1 MTAYAA
7 DARGAYA
14 DLLAAGQAVTFTK
27 QVPGTIDPATN
38 RLSGASTVT
47 VVGAAVRVKGN
58 PLQYQALELV
68 ITEAATLIF
77 AAQTIGQLPPIGAS
91 VSFGGEMY
99 VVRYIDP
106 VAPDGTPLVSRIVVS
121 R

>member
-1 MTAYAA
+1 MTIYTA
-7 DARGAYA
+7 DARSAYA

-27 QVPGTIDPATN
+27 QVPGAIDAATN
-38 RLSGASTVT
+38 RLSGASMIT
-47 VVGAAVRVKGN
+47 VVGAAARVKGN

-68 ITEAATLIF
+68 VTEAATLLF
-77 AAQTIGQLPPIGAS
+77 AGQTVGQLPPLGAS
-91 VSFGGEMY
+91 VSFGGESY
-99 VVRYIDP
+99 VVRWIDP